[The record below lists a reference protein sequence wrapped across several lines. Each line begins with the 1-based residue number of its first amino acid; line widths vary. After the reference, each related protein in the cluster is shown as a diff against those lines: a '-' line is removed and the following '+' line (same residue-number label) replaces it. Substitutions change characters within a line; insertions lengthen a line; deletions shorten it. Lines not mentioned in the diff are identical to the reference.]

1 MSSDNNDPNYKKI
14 GDGWALVAKGDY
26 SGAINTFNDVI
37 RSDAHNIDGYY
48 GLGVAQRASGD
59 KAGAKASFEK
69 AKALSEQMLA
79 ELRHG
84 KSSNDLMTSR
94 DDRYMMLIR
103 MLQQRLA
110 ET

>member
-1 MSSDNNDPNYKKI
+1 MSSNNNDPYYQKI
-14 GDGWALVAKGDY
+14 GDGWAQASRGEY
-26 SGAINTFNDVI
+26 SAAISTFNDII
-37 RSDAHNIDGYY
+37 RSDNTNIDGYY
-48 GLGVAQRASGD
+48 GLGMAQRASGD

-69 AKALSEQMLA
+69 AKTLSEQMLA
-79 ELRHG
+79 EIRHG
-84 KSSNDLMTSR
+84 ATSNDLTTTR